1 MVFHGSDRNPR
12 LARDNAIPLAEAGC
26 ALTVAPFFAEA
37 TFPRWAYQ
45 FGGIGELRQEDG
57 LTKFRLKP
65 RDRRTGQL
73 VLDLIDRLREMEG
86 RPTMPY
92 FLIGHSAGAQFL
104 SRFAAF
110 FANEASRIV
119 LANPGSYV
127 VPLRERRYPYGL
139 GGLTIVAEA
148 DRRRYLGFADR
159 HSPGEQGHS
168 AERDSTRVRV
178 RSGRVGPVM
187 SAAGLFSGWR
197 RRVQRPTVRSL
208 RGRWWRWRALA
219 TEVPDSTPEQK
230 PPWRCSELRNRQAVA
245 HPSMRFAVGD
255 GQDHSLRAVRR
266 VEFAHDVL
274 NMNLY
279 RILGELQVIG
289 DPLVGMPFLQQC
301 QNIRLP
307 CREGDTGAVG
317 ARRRRRIGRALL
329 LRRKAFLDRDRP

>member
-1 MVFHGSDRNPR
+1 MKALRRGGVVAKNMRRARCPLALFLAAALAFASCPLSAEPVAVGKSEREISAGETTWRVYTYKPTCFRGTALLMVFHGSDRNPR

-26 ALTVAPFFAEA
+26 ALTVAPFFPEE

-86 RPTMPY
+86 RPTIPY

-148 DRRRYLGFADR
+148 DRRRYLDSPIVILLANQDIGREGLDT
-159 HSPGEQGHS
+159 SPG
-168 AERDSTRVRV
+168 AERQGRTRYER
-178 RSGRVGPVM
+178 GRAVFGLAQA
-187 SAAGLFSGWR
+187 SAATDGSKFAW
-197 RRVQRPTVRSL
+197 SL
-208 RGRWWRWRALA
+208 VEVAGIGHGSARLYARAETALA
-219 TEVPDSTPEQK
+219 
-230 PPWRCSELRNRQAVA
+230 L
-245 HPSMRFAVGD
+245 F
-255 GQDHSLRAVRR
+255 
-266 VEFAHDVL
+266 
-274 NMNLY
+274 
-279 RILGELQVIG
+279 
-289 DPLVGMPFLQQC
+289 
-301 QNIRLP
+301 
-307 CREGDTGAVG
+307 GA
-317 ARRRRRIGRALL
+317 A
-329 LRRKAFLDRDRP
+329 K